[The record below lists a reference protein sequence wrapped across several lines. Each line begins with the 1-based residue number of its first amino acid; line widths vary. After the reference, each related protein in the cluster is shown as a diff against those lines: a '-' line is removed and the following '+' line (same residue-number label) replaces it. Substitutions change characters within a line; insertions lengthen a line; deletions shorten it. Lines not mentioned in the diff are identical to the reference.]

1 MKAHG
6 SFCFTRGFL
15 AVPVIS
21 PILLTMDL
29 LSTEPIPNLTR
40 TSNKTIVV
48 LGGGFAGLKLARKL
62 MATGYQVILLDKN
75 NYHQFQPLFY
85 QVATAGLEPSAIS
98 FPLRKIFHNTPN
110 VTFRMAEA
118 LSVDQEAKRLYTN
131 VGYVDYDYL
140 VLALGAD
147 TNYFGMKN
155 IMEYS
160 TPMKS
165 VSEALFIRNKII
177 ANYERAINTSSMEQ
191 RKPMMN
197 VVIVGGGP
205 TGVELAGAMAALRN
219 NVLPKD
225 YPQLNFKNMKVVLAE
240 AGPRLLAG
248 MSDKASQKALEYLSG
263 MGVEVLLNATVEDYD
278 GTTIRIKG
286 MEPIQTQTLLWAA
299 GVKPNHIAGL
309 KEEQISKNGRLKVDN
324 FNKLE
329 ATENIYAI
337 GDLCLQTSEEYPKG
351 HPQVAQVAMQQASN
365 LASNFKAML
374 SNKTLKPFKYKDL
387 GSMATVGRKL
397 AVVDLPF
404 LKFNGFLAWI
414 VWLFVHLMAILGV
427 KNKILIFMDWA
438 WNYFSFDPSLRL
450 LIRPTFDKPRRQDQ
464 AVEKNEKAL

>member
-15 AVPVIS
+15 AIPVIS

-29 LSTEPIPNLTR
+29 LSTEPIPNLTK

-62 MATGYQVILLDKN
+62 MGTGYQVILLDKN

-147 TNYFGMKN
+147 TNYFGLKS
-155 IMEYS
+155 IMENS
-160 TPMKS
+160 IPMKS
-165 VSEALFIRNKII
+165 VSEALYIRNKII
-177 ANYERAINTSSMEQ
+177 SNYERAINIADLEL
-191 RKPMMN
+191 RKSMMN
-197 VVIVGGGP
+197 VVIVGGGA
-205 TGVELAGAMAALRN
+205 TGVELAGAMAGLRN

-240 AGPRLLAG
+240 AGPNLLAG
-248 MSDKASQKALEYLSG
+248 MSPQASQKAFDYLTEL
-263 MGVEVLLNATVEDYD
+263 GVEVLLNAAVEDYD
-278 GTTIRIKG
+278 GMTIKIKG
-286 MEPIQTQTLLWAA
+286 LESIQTQTLLWAA

-309 KEEQISKNGRLKVDN
+309 KEEQIARSGRLKVDAY
-324 FNKLE
+324 NKLIGTQE
-329 ATENIYAI
+329 IYAI
-337 GDLCLQTSEEYPKG
+337 GDLCIQETAEYPKG
-351 HPQVAQVAMQQASN
+351 HPQVAQVAMQQAGN
-365 LASNFKAML
+365 L
-374 SNKTLKPFKYKDL
+374 SNKFISMLVHKPSKAFRYKNL

-404 LKFNGFLAWI
+404 VKFQGFFAWI

-427 KNKILIFMDWA
+427 KNKILVFMDWA
-438 WNYFSFDPSLRL
+438 GNYFSFDPSLRL
-450 LIRPTFDKPRRQDQ
+450 LIKPTYRKSKH
-464 AVEKNEKAL
+464 AEEILEEKKEQ